1 MSNLNRISKLV
12 RYLVSS
18 VLIVVFIK
26 GAGISVVSRDDDNL
40 LLSPS
45 PFISWPKNLINRK
58 KLNSQSDLDDLERLK
73 EAATSSSSDVVIE
86 SSMTE
91 STDEINWGRTK
102 TDRLVAYPILSI
114 NFLYAD
120 AINCSI
126 DLCELAWLIRDNHWL
141 LPFVTNAVCFN
152 GTAFNNLNFYWFA
165 NCPKKL
171 LSQRTLFWLIFK
183 ITFYS
188 IGYAVMVSNANFLH
202 LYLKLIRGN
211 IQIGGVK
218 NWIRNLF
225 FYD

>member
-18 VLIVVFIK
+18 VLIVVFIE

-120 AINCSI
+120 VINCSI
-126 DLCELAWLIRDNHWL
+126 DPCELAWLIRDNRWL

-165 NCPKKL
+165 NCPK
-171 LSQRTLFWLIFK
+171 
-183 ITFYS
+183 
-188 IGYAVMVSNANFLH
+188 NC
-202 LYLKLIRGN
+202 
-211 IQIGGVK
+211 
-218 NWIRNLF
+218 
-225 FYD
+225 